1 MAPLS
6 HAKSKTSLHL
16 SPDGAAADPWDKHSR
31 NHRVPGYR
39 LITIALLTAV
49 LAACARAPE
58 LEVLALRGSTMG
70 TGYSIQVVNLPP
82 RIEPQ
87 QLQTEIDAELE
98 LVNDLMSTYR
108 EGSELSRFNR
118 SRSTDWFAVSPELA
132 AVVRMALEVSKT
144 SGGAFDATIG
154 PLVNLWGF
162 GPGRGPDS
170 VPSDSRIAA
179 AHTQVGHEKLSVRA
193 DPPALRKSAP
203 GLYLDL
209 SAIAKGYGVDRIAEL
224 LDTAGVPNY
233 LVEIGGEVRGRGKNG
248 QGRPWRIAVERP
260 DPGKREVH
268 SVVELRGGA
277 MATSGDYRNFFELG
291 GKLYSHTIN
300 PRTGRP
306 VSHRLASVTVLAPT
320 AAHADALATAFL
332 VLGPRKG
339 LALAESLEAA
349 ALFIL
354 RTPNGYSERQT
365 KVFGSYRRDEEI
377 AD

>member
-1 MAPLS
+1 
-6 HAKSKTSLHL
+6 
-16 SPDGAAADPWDKHSR
+16 
-31 NHRVPGYR
+31 
-39 LITIALLTAV
+39 
-49 LAACARAPE
+49 
-58 LEVLALRGSTMG
+58 MG